1 MLLASYVD
9 VDVGWVVPLWRED
22 DPASSLS
29 TSARMTQN
37 RNYCNSSVQKLE
49 NLGFLLKPPFKFQL
63 VEKLHHS
70 VT

>member
-37 RNYCNSSVQKLE
+37 RNYCNTSVQTLE
-49 NLGFLLKPPFKFQL
+49 YLGFLLQPPFKL
-63 VEKLHHS
+63 
-70 VT
+70 